1 MTVLDDE
8 ERERGFLDDDLKPL
22 SLNTST
28 LNRIVLFLFK

>member
-8 ERERGFLDDDLKPL
+8 EREASLMMTLKPL

-28 LNRIVLFLFK
+28 LNLIVLFLFK